1 MSEFISGQAG
11 IFTSLKRLA
20 TNFIGILETRGDLFI
35 TELQE
40 EKLRIM
46 QLLIWTVVAAVL
58 GAIALILITFLL
70 VMLFWNNPDNRIM
83 ILAILSAVYLIGTAV
98 AACFLRKTLNGKAK
112 PFEETINQLK
122 KDRECLGK

>member
-1 MSEFISGQAG
+1 MSEFTSGQAG

-20 TNFIGILETRGDLFI
+20 TNFIGVLETRGDLFV

-46 QLLIWTVVAAVL
+46 QLLIWTVIAAVL
-58 GAIALILITFLL
+58 GAIALILLTLLL
-70 VMLFWNNPDNRIM
+70 VVLFWNDDNRIM
-83 ILAILSAVYLIGTAV
+83 ILAILSGIYLAGTVV
-98 AACFLRKTLNGKAK
+98 AGCFLRKTLNGKAR